1 MNNYLFKSICL
12 ALLCL
17 GIAMQAT
24 AQGIIV
30 KKTDGT
36 QVAYKASEV
45 QSIETYGYGEEPNP
59 EPQPGEHE
67 WVDLGLPSGTL
78 WATMNVGAVKPEDD
92 GYYFA
97 WGETEPKSDYSEITY
112 KYFQDDNYTK
122 YNTESLWGMVDNKT
136 ELDPEDDAAT
146 ANWGEGW
153 QMPTI
158 AQLSELVNNR
168 NTERVKA
175 TLNNI
180 PGVRIISKS
189 NGNEIFL
196 PLSGRKEGLTLK
208 YVDDFGDY
216 WSRSLQIDFPFMGQ
230 YMRLTPY
237 ANMLSYE
244 SRYYGLT
251 IRPVRVQEKRKS
263 SK

>member
-1 MNNYLFKSICL
+1 MKTILFKSVCL
-12 ALLCL
+12 ALLCF
-17 GIAMQAT
+17 GITMQST

-30 KKTDGT
+30 KKSDGT
-36 QVAYKASEV
+36 QVTYKALEV
-45 QSIETYGYGEEPNP
+45 LSIETYGYGEEPNP
-59 EPQPGEHE
+59 NPQPGGHE

-78 WATMNVGAVKPEDD
+78 WATTNIGAEKPEED

-97 WGETEPKSDYSEITY
+97 WGETEPKSVYSETTY
-112 KYFQDDNYTK
+112 KYFQDGKCTK
-122 YNTESLWGMVDNKT
+122 YNTKSLWGMVDNKT

-146 ANWGEGW
+146 VNWGNEW

-158 AQLSELVNNR
+158 AQMAELVNNR

-196 PLSGRKEGLTLK
+196 PLSGYKEASILK
-208 YVDDFGDY
+208 YVDDIGFY
-216 WSRSLQIDFPFMGQ
+216 WSRSLDTDYPLWGHHLEIYTATNSLSNIFRDRGQ
-230 YMRLTPY
+230 
-237 ANMLSYE
+237 
-244 SRYYGLT
+244 T
-251 IRPVRVQEKRKS
+251 IRPVRVQ
-263 SK
+263 